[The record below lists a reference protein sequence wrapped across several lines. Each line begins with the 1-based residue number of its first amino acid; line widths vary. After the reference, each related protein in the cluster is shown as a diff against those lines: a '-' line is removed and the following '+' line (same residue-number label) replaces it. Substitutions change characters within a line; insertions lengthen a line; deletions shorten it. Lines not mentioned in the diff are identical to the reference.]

1 MKEFVVDFVRNEWM
15 NDGVNNSRMNGW
27 VNNVDKEIN
36 YFIER
41 DKIKNIE
48 IDVY

>member
-1 MKEFVVDFVRNEWM
+1 MKEFVVDFVKDEWM